1 MIYMKDSNHEDAK
14 FWKSNNQIQCISL
27 QITAIFF
34 INDNKLTLKFKRKK
48 KMNRITKAIG
58 KMNNYSR
65 YQSIL

>member
-14 FWKSNNQIQCISL
+14 FWKNNQIQCISL
-27 QITAIFF
+27 KITAIFF

-48 KMNRITKAIG
+48 KMSKITKAIG

-65 YQSIL
+65 YQSI